1 MICAVWTMAPVMMPS
16 RRSLSASG
24 WRSMVGILRLPS
36 LPAAR
41 MARAAPMARWS
52 TVLLGDPERPDARR
66 DADGHLEGPE
76 EALRRPGPADA
87 VDPPEGPGRLLAE
100 EQVFVHP
107 ELGDEVELLVDR
119 ADPGVL
125 GLARRPDVYLP
136 ALEEDHPPVGPVD
149 PDRILIR
156 VDLPAPFSPTSTW
169 TSPARR
175 SKSTSRS
182 ATTPGKAFVM
192 PRISRSAGDPPRVTA
207 EPPSRT
213 GSTPSDRLGGESESA
228 ARNPLRD
235 VPC

>member
-1 MICAVWTMAPVMMPS
+1 M
-16 RRSLSASG
+16 
-24 WRSMVGILRLPS
+24 
-36 LPAAR
+36 
-41 MARAAPMARWS
+41 
-52 TVLLGDPERPDARR
+52 LLGDPERPDARR

-149 PDRILIR
+149 PGQDLDQGGLAGPVLSDEH
-156 VDLPAPFSPTSTW
+156 VDLARAQVEVHIPKRHDPREGLRDAPHLQERGRPPSGH
-169 TSPARR
+169 RR
-175 SKSTSRS
+175 ASVPHRLH
-182 ATTPGKAFVM
+182 PV
-192 PRISRSAGDPPRVTA
+192 RSAGGR
-207 EPPSRT
+207 E
-213 GSTPSDRLGGESESA
+213 
-228 ARNPLRD
+228 
-235 VPC
+235 